1 MFSYQALQQRMKAF
15 LPTDYTN
22 TLKIRRVIPLIPIY
36 VIFFLLRWSDV
47 RDVETNSE
55 GKSGATTE
63 GTSRRETTHP
73 DAAVAGLVFN
83 HRKATADRFDPAWL
97 PSKETHND
105 ASETR
110 PGATAWCRRTVSNL
124 YHSFK

>member
-1 MFSYQALQQRMKAF
+1 M
-15 LPTDYTN
+15 
-22 TLKIRRVIPLIPIY
+22 
-36 VIFFLLRWSDV
+36 

-55 GKSGATTE
+55 GKKGE
-63 GTSRRETTHP
+63 RRRREATHP

-110 PGATAWCRRTVSNL
+110 PGATAWCCCTVSNL

>member
-1 MFSYQALQQRMKAF
+1 M
-15 LPTDYTN
+15 
-22 TLKIRRVIPLIPIY
+22 
-36 VIFFLLRWSDV
+36 

-73 DAAVAGLVFN
+73 DAAAAAAAGLVFN

-110 PGATAWCRRTVSNL
+110 PVSNL